1 MTFDANTTD
10 ADITYTV
17 TATAEGVPAKTFTL
31 THAKPVVAKII
42 YSETFEESAGGFTV
56 EGDKI
61 ADNKDVWFY
70 DSTNKY
76 MKATAFISGTR
87 YASESICVS
96 PVIDLTAEAGAYI
109 SFEHTGRFFGDMSS
123 QATFCV
129 REENGDEWVS
139 VEIPNYMTGQN
150 WDFVNSGEINLS
162 SYVGKKIQFGFK
174 YTSTTT
180 DAPTWEVKNIMILDM
195 PSK

>member
-1 MTFDANTTD
+1 
-10 ADITYTV
+10 
-17 TATAEGVPAKTFTL
+17 
-31 THAKPVVAKII
+31 
-42 YSETFEESAGGFTV
+42 
-56 EGDKI
+56 
-61 ADNKDVWFY
+61 
-70 DSTNKY
+70 
-76 MKATAFISGTR
+76 
-87 YASESICVS
+87 
-96 PVIDLTAEAGAYI
+96 
-109 SFEHTGRFFGDMSS
+109 MSS

-139 VEIPNYMTGQN
+139 FEIPNYMTGQD